1 MMSEEVEVVEHE
13 GMKEWMEKVAEGLN
27 LLEEMFF
34 EEEEETNFVLDK
46 VDEIAGYT
54 NDLMRDVYKL
64 PYRLDYDFRQCVWYV
79 IIVQE

>member
-1 MMSEEVEVVEHE
+1 MSKEVEVVEHE

-34 EEEEETNFVLDK
+34 EEEKETNFVLDK
-46 VDEIAGYT
+46 TDEIAGYT
-54 NDLMRDVYKL
+54 NDLMRDVYEL

-79 IIVQE
+79 ISK